1 MEPYIFILIMVVVD
15 PEIYDTNTKKLLLIE
30 LAREIEA
37 ILCDD
42 EFWTDLYLISKI
54 EMLSLI

>member
-1 MEPYIFILIMVVVD
+1 MVVVD